1 MREFYNHGTLIT
13 EDSVSSIRVVT
24 TAMIRLIVIIKTVNM
39 LCDYLISGT
48 VTSPLFS
55 LLH

>member
-24 TAMIRLIVIIKTVNM
+24 TAMIRLIVIIKIVNM
-39 LCDYLISGT
+39 CDYEILGD
-48 VTSPLFS
+48 VPSPLFS